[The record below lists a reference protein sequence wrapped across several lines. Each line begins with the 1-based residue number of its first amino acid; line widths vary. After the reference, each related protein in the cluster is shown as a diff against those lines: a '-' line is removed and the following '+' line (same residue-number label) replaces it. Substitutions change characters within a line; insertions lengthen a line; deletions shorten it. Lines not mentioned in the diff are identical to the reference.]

1 MLGYNIAISIIA
13 IMLSIGGIILGIGY
27 ALSNKKLK
35 EFGYDE
41 IFQSILNG
49 IIVGILFISFAPNG
63 LISNSINGIVQTS
76 SVSAT
81 CQSYMSQN
89 TAICFSYNYLIGSIP
104 ISINGNKYPS
114 LLIDSRNLL
123 IPVSIV
129 YASVA
134 VINSIEINLLI
145 ASINLNGMF
154 NPILKETGLIIRA
167 IITSIFGIY
176 MQSIL
181 LNIISVI
188 AIPIL
193 LPIGIV
199 LRTFYPTRK
208 LGGAIMAI
216 AIGLFAVFPL
226 TYLLDAHITSNFTNM
241 VYSNQKTDSFTIGL
255 NTIKNEVIS
264 VHSNTSS
271 SSLPII
277 KAISSSAKNLF
288 LSFYAWIKQTLDMF
302 ALLVIEVFVL
312 PLFSLILTIIS
323 IRELATILG
332 SEISLGKFDIF

>member
-1 MLGYNIAISIIA
+1 MLGYNIAISIIG

-27 ALSNKKLK
+27 SLSNKKLK

-41 IFQSILNG
+41 IFQSLING
-49 IIVGILFISFAPNG
+49 VIVGVLFISFIPGG
-63 LISNSINGIVQTS
+63 LISNSINGIVDSS

-81 CQSYMSQN
+81 CQNYMSHN
-89 TAICFSYNYLIGSIP
+89 YAICFSYNYLVGMNP
-104 ISINGNKYPS
+104 IYINGKKYPS

-123 IPVSIV
+123 VPVSIV
-129 YASVA
+129 YATVA
-134 VINSIEINLLI
+134 IINSMSINLLI
-145 ASINLNGMF
+145 ATINLNGIF

-167 IITSIFGIY
+167 ILTAIFGIY
-176 MQSIL
+176 VQSIL

-193 LPIGIV
+193 LPVGIV

-208 LGGAIMAI
+208 MGGAIMAI

-226 TYLLDAHITSNFTNM
+226 TYLLDAHITYAFTNTTS
-241 VYSNQKTDSFTIGL
+241 VNQNVDSFTMGL
-255 NTIKNEVIS
+255 NNIKNNVINAQS
-264 VHSNTSS
+264 KN
-271 SSLPII
+271 SSLISPII
-277 KAISSSAKNLF
+277 TKVSSLTKGIFS
-288 LSFYAWIKQTLDMF
+288 SFYIWIKKVLDAF

-312 PLFSLILTIIS
+312 PIFSLIITIIS
-323 IRELATILG
+323 IRELASVLG